1 MQPKRVEMDLVDF
14 FDIKPSKKVNDS
26 KNRYNIQTN
35 LKMSYQQSWE
45 TPSNF
50 VNDIAELAS
59 GSHSEPQA
67 SVPPTGHQVKLDKV
81 YRNLEVKSKRKN
93 TAKLLQQ
100 ENTTSSNEGRSVVN
114 IALEN
119 YYKRIKIKTLNEV
132 V

>member
-35 LKMSYQQSWE
+35 LKISYQQSWE

-50 VNDIAELAS
+50 VNDIAKLAS

-67 SVPPTGHQVKLDKV
+67 SVPPTGHQMKLDKV

-93 TAKLLQQ
+93 T
-100 ENTTSSNEGRSVVN
+100 GRP
-114 IALEN
+114 I
-119 YYKRIKIKTLNEV
+119 
-132 V
+132 